1 MIKINRNSIGI
12 RWTVLLLM
20 LVFGIV
26 FVNGCAQESEEK
38 STGAEKESAVTVSEK
53 KELTAREAYQLAQ
66 FEAVDW
72 ASDAIL
78 VDISN
83 FRGTSLSNGRSVRWK
98 LEFNSTSMEK
108 EFEVH
113 ISSGEILQTM
123 EEKLKQREAITD
135 EWMDTPKAIE
145 IAQEYFSDKPIRN
158 YWFGISSKEGIIT
171 WYVKGKYDEGVPT
184 WVHINALTGEIIKTR
199 EGY

>member
-12 RWTVLLLM
+12 RGVVLILM

-26 FVNGCAQESEEK
+26 FVNGCAQQSEEK
-38 STGAEKESAVTVSEK
+38 STGAEVESVDTVSEK
-53 KELTAREAYQLAQ
+53 DELTAREAFGIAQ
-66 FEAVDW
+66 KTAEDW

-83 FRGTSLSNGRSVRWK
+83 FRGTSLSDGCSVRWK

-108 EFEVH
+108 ELEVH
-113 ISSGEILQTM
+113 ISSGKILQTM
-123 EEKLKQREAITD
+123 EEKFKRRDVISG

-145 IAQEYFSDKPIRN
+145 IAQEYFADKPIRN